1 MFGLAR
7 EKAGLNAAGESALTA
22 ESPFARR
29 GAMTLEEQVTESYER
44 WRDGIYRY
52 LAAAFGSPAQAEEI
66 TQEAFLQMCRTLQ
79 KGQTIEN
86 HRAWLYR
93 VAHNAALN
101 QIKSRK
107 FLLPVDDEA
116 WEEISRVL
124 PDTAPSPEQSLLER
138 EKLAC
143 LRQAMSRLTDT
154 ERQCLHL
161 RTKGFRYREIA
172 EVVGL
177 GVSTVA
183 ETLYRVIE
191 KLAQETK

>member
-1 MFGLAR
+1 MFDLPQKKWRA
-7 EKAGLNAAGESALTA
+7 NVAGELSVAADT
-22 ESPFARR
+22 FATRP

-44 WRDGIYRY
+44 WRAGIYRY
-52 LAAAFGSPAQAEEI
+52 LAASFGSPAQAEEI
-66 TQEAFLQMCRTLQ
+66 TQDAFLQMFRVLQ

-86 HRAWLYR
+86 PRAWLYR

-101 QIKSRK
+101 QVKNQK
-107 FLLPVDDEA
+107 FLLPVDEETWDELSKA
-116 WEEISRVL
+116 L
-124 PDTAPSPEQSLLER
+124 PDKGLNPEQTLLEH
-138 EKLAC
+138 EKLAR
-143 LRQAMSRLTDT
+143 LRSAMGRLNET

-177 GVSTVA
+177 GTSTVA

>member
-1 MFGLAR
+1 MFNSAR
-7 EKAGLNAAGESALTA
+7 EKWRSNAAGESVLTA
-22 ESPFARR
+22 AVSPAPA

-44 WRDGIYRY
+44 WRAGIYRY
-52 LAAAFGSPAQAEEI
+52 LAASFGSPAQAEEI
-66 TQEAFLQMCRTLQ
+66 TQDAFLQMYRVLQ
-79 KGQTIEN
+79 KGQTIDN
-86 HRAWLYR
+86 PRAWLYR

-101 QIKSRK
+101 QVKSQQ
-107 FLLPVDDEA
+107 FLLPVDDET
-116 WEEISRVL
+116 WDDISRAL
-124 PDTAPSPEQSLLER
+124 PDTALSPEQSLLEQ
-138 EKLAC
+138 EKLTR
-143 LRQAMSRLTDT
+143 LRHAMGRLTDM

-177 GVSTVA
+177 GTSTVA

>member
-1 MFGLAR
+1 MFDLPQKKWRA
-7 EKAGLNAAGESALTA
+7 NVAGELSVAADT
-22 ESPFARR
+22 FATRP

-44 WRDGIYRY
+44 WRAGIYRY
-52 LAAAFGSPAQAEEI
+52 LAASFGSPAQAEEI
-66 TQEAFLQMCRTLQ
+66 TQDAFLQMFRVLQ

-86 HRAWLYR
+86 PRAWLYR

-101 QIKSRK
+101 QVKNQK
-107 FLLPVDDEA
+107 FLLPVDEETWDELSKA
-116 WEEISRVL
+116 L
-124 PDTAPSPEQSLLER
+124 PDTGLNPEQAVLEQ
-138 EKLAC
+138 EKLAR
-143 LRQAMSRLTDT
+143 LRRAMGRLNEV

-177 GVSTVA
+177 GTSTVA

>member
-1 MFGLAR
+1 MFDLPQ
-7 EKAGLNAAGESALTA
+7 EKWRVEAAGEISVATA
-22 ESPFARR
+22 TFTARP

-44 WRDGIYRY
+44 WRAGVYRY
-52 LAAAFGSPAQAEEI
+52 LAAAFGASAQAEEI
-66 TQEAFLQMCRTLQ
+66 TQDAFLQMFRVLQ

-86 HRAWLYR
+86 PRAWLYR

-101 QIKSRK
+101 QVKNQK
-107 FLLPVDDEA
+107 FLLPVDEETWDELSKA
-116 WEEISRVL
+116 L
-124 PDTAPSPEQSLLER
+124 PDTGLNPEQAVLEE
-138 EKLAC
+138 EKLAR
-143 LRQAMSRLTDT
+143 LRSAMGRLNEV

-177 GVSTVA
+177 ATSTVA